1 MTIVVDA
8 SLLVRVLAF
17 AGAQG
22 ASARAAVAGEDWH
35 APHLVDLE
43 VASTVRRLTAA
54 GDLEPPDADD
64 VVRRLAAAPV
74 VRYPHT
80 PLLER
85 VWELRGSVTAYDA
98 SYVALAEALG
108 CRLLTCDGRL
118 ARAPG
123 PRCPVD
129 LVP

>member
-17 AGAQG
+17 AGDEG
-22 ASARAAVAGEDWH
+22 AAARAAVAGEDWH
-35 APHLVDLE
+35 APHLIDLE
-43 VASTVRRLTAA
+43 VTSAVRRLTAA
-54 GDLEPPDADD
+54 GDLEAPAADD

-74 VRYPHT
+74 ERYPHT
-80 PLLER
+80 PLLGR
-85 VWELRGSVTAYDA
+85 AWELRASVTPYDA
-98 SYVALAEALG
+98 SYVALAEALD

-123 PRCPVD
+123 PRCQVV
-129 LVP
+129 LVA